1 MKKILSYVATLAA
14 IAFVAFGA
22 NTATAGAYD
31 YKGSFTGKSNHV
43 VTGDVTI
50 EKQSNG
56 SYIVI
61 LEENFVLDGAPD
73 PSVGFGKDGQYVEGT
88 YLGNLTKNKGKQ
100 TFALPANINLSDYNE
115 VYIWCAEFTV
125 PLGVATIK

>member
-1 MKKILSYVATLAA
+1 MKKILSYITTLAA

-22 NTATAGAYD
+22 NAALAGSYD

-50 EKQSNG
+50 RKQSNG
-56 SYIVI
+56 SYIVV
-61 LEENFVLDGAPD
+61 LEDNFVLDGAPD
-73 PSVGFGKDGQYVEGT
+73 PSVGFGKDGKYVKGT
-88 YLGNLTKNKGKQ
+88 YLGNLTKNTGKQ
-100 TFALPANINLSDYNE
+100 TFALPASINLSDYNE
-115 VYIWCAEFTV
+115 VYIWCAQFTV